1 MFWRCSGSR
10 CNTLASLVAKDRMP
24 KSVFSRTYRIFLAQ
38 LQLTRESTGFA
49 AFLTQA
55 QLPDEFFPRLVLM
68 LAPAFEDGP
77 HGGASID
84 DGPKERSGHFPEPFL
99 AFPTVAFAFIVLRR
113 LDCQAHLL
121 RNVSGLADPSLT
133 SVVR

>member
-1 MFWRCSGSR
+1 
-10 CNTLASLVAKDRMP
+10 MP

-55 QLPDEFFPRLVLM
+55 QLPDEFFPRLVLL

-84 DGPKERSGHFPEPFL
+84 DHCCATGRLGRVTGQAGARRPGRPGKGNANSSGWAQGQQCRDFGREP
-99 AFPTVAFAFIVLRR
+99 
-113 LDCQAHLL
+113 
-121 RNVSGLADPSLT
+121 
-133 SVVR
+133 